1 MIAMLRGEV
10 VDRGGDHVTLLCG
23 GAIGYRLSVSAQTL
37 ASIGSAG
44 DQATLHTHLIV
55 REDALVLVGFAQE
68 SERELFLA
76 LLAVPAVGPKLA
88 LAVLG
93 AGSVSAVVGAIGA
106 GDTRFFQAV
115 PGVGKRTA
123 ERIIVELRER
133 VGAALGEGIVV
144 RRAIDAQSPRE
155 LAREGLVELG
165 YGVSEAE
172 ALLAVVD
179 GESAEELLAAALRAT
194 RRGSAEAA

>member
-10 VDRGGDHVTLLCG
+10 ADRGGDHITLMCG

-37 ASIGSAG
+37 ASIGAVG
-44 DQATLHTHLIV
+44 EQATLHTHLIV
-55 REDALVLVGFAQE
+55 RDDALVLVGFAAE
-68 SERELFLA
+68 PERELFLA

-93 AGSVSAVVGAIGA
+93 AGTVGTVVGAIAA

-123 ERIIVELRER
+123 ERIIVELREK
-133 VGAALGEGIVV
+133 VGAAVGEGIVI
-144 RRAIDAQSPRE
+144 RRGGEEAAPRE
-155 LAREGLVELG
+155 LAREGLLELG
-165 YGVSEAE
+165 YGISEADR
-172 ALLAVVD
+172 LLAEAE
-179 GESAEELLAAALRAT
+179 GESAEELLAEALRAT
-194 RRGSAEAA
+194 RRGSVEAA

>member
-23 GAIGYRLSVSAQTL
+23 GAIGYRLSVSGQTL
-37 ASIGSAG
+37 ASIGPLG
-44 DQATLHTHLIV
+44 EQVTLHTHLIV
-55 REDALVLVGFAQE
+55 RDDALVLVGFSEE

-93 AGSVSAVVGAIGA
+93 AGTVSAVVGAIGA

-123 ERIIVELRER
+123 ERIIVELREK
-133 VGAALGEGIVV
+133 VGAALGEGIVL

-165 YGVSEAE
+165 YGAAEAE
-172 ALLAVVD
+172 LLLGLVD
-179 GESAEELLAAALRAT
+179 GESAEDLLAAALRAT